1 LRLCSFA
8 EALAQ
13 ELRLNKNNTM
23 IKKIIKITLL
33 VAFVGLI
40 FWTFYF
46 LYSKSQKPPEVFKT
60 VMPFDTS
67 IVKKTVAT
75 GSVTP
80 RKEINMKSQV
90 SGIIEKLYIVAGQQI
105 KQGDV
110 IAKIKI
116 IPNMLNLANAENRIN
131 SAQLNFDNA
140 KLEYDRNKVLFD
152 QSVISKSE
160 ILVFELRLKT
170 TKEELDAAQNQLQII
185 KEGASKTSGS
195 TSNTYVKATI
205 AGMVLDVP
213 VKEGGQVIESN
224 TFNEGTTIAS
234 VANMGEMIFEGRL
247 DESEVGKVQENMDI
261 VLTIGAID
269 KESFNAKLEYIA
281 PKGITENGAIQFLI
295 RASISKDNSSFLRAG
310 YSANADIILSK
321 KDKVMAIPES
331 VLQFE
336 KEKPFV
342 EIETSNQIFEKRF
355 IKTGLSDGINI
366 EVLDGIKKSDKLK
379 FPQLLEENAN

>member
-1 LRLCSFA
+1 MA
-8 EALAQ
+8 
-13 ELRLNKNNTM
+13 NKNKTM
-23 IKKIIKITLL
+23 VKKIIKIILL
-33 VAFVGLI
+33 VAFIGLI

-46 LYSKSQKPPEVFKT
+46 LFNKSQKPPEVFKT
-60 VMPFDTS
+60 TSPFDTA

-80 RKEINMKSQV
+80 RKEVNMKSQV
-90 SGIIEKLYIVAGQQI
+90 SGIIEKLYIVAGQQV

-116 IPNMLNLANAENRIN
+116 VPNMLNLANAENRISAAQVNYDN
-131 SAQLNFDNA
+131 SKMD
-140 KLEYDRNKVLFD
+140 YDRNKVLFD
-152 QSVISKSE
+152 QSVISKADMQG
-160 ILVFELRLKT
+160 FEMRLNTNKV
-170 TKEELDAAQNQLQII
+170 ELDAAINQLQII
-185 KEGASKTSGS
+185 KEGASKTAGS
-195 TSNTYVKATI
+195 TSNTFVKATI
-205 AGMVLDVP
+205 TGMVLDVP

-234 VANMGEMIFEGRL
+234 VANMGEMIFEGKL
-247 DESEVGKVQENMDI
+247 DESEVGKVHENMDI

-269 KESFNAKLEYIA
+269 KESFAAKLEYIA
-281 PKGITENGAIQFLI
+281 PKGVTENGAIQFLI

-331 VLQFE
+331 VLQFD

-342 EIETSNQIFEKRF
+342 EVEKGNQIFEKRF
-355 IKTGLSDGINI
+355 VKTGLSDGINI
-366 EVLDGIKKSDKLK
+366 EILEGIQKTDKLK
-379 FPQLLEENAN
+379 MPQLAEMPQEG

>member
-1 LRLCSFA
+1 MKFA
-8 EALAQ
+8 EK
-13 ELRLNKNNTM
+13 RKVTM

-46 LYSKSQKPPEVFKT
+46 LFNKSQKPPEVFKT
-60 VMPFDTS
+60 VTPFDTS

-80 RKEINMKSQV
+80 RKEVNMKSQV
-90 SGIIEKLYIVAGQQI
+90 SGIIEKLYIVAGQQV

-116 IPNMLNLANAENRIN
+116 VPNMLNLANAENRISAAQVNYDN
-131 SAQLNFDNA
+131 S
-140 KLEYDRNKVLFD
+140 KLDYDRNKVLFD
-152 QSVISKSE
+152 QSVISKADMQS
-160 ILVFELRLKT
+160 VELRVNSNKI
-170 TKEELDAAQNQLQII
+170 ELDAAINQLQII
-185 KEGASKTSGS
+185 KEGASKTAGS
-195 TSNTYVKATI
+195 TSNTFVKATI
-205 AGMVLDVP
+205 TGMVLDVP

-234 VANMGEMIFEGRL
+234 VANMGEMIFEGKL
-247 DESEVGKVQENMDI
+247 DESEVGKVHENMDI

-342 EIETSNQIFEKRF
+342 EVEKGNQKFEKRF

-366 EVLDGIKKSDKLK
+366 EILEGIQKTDKLK
-379 FPQLLEENAN
+379 MPQLAENKEG

>member
-1 LRLCSFA
+1 
-8 EALAQ
+8 
-13 ELRLNKNNTM
+13 M

-33 VAFVGLI
+33 VAFIGLI

-75 GSVTP
+75 GSVAP
-80 RKEINMKSQV
+80 RKEVNMKSQV
-90 SGIIEKLYIVAGQQI
+90 SGIIEKLYIVAGQQV

-116 IPNMLNLANAENRIN
+116 VPNMLNLANAENRISAAQVNYDN
-131 SAQLNFDNA
+131 S
-140 KLEYDRNKVLFD
+140 KLDLDRNKVLFD
-152 QSVISKSE
+152 QSVISKADMQA
-160 ILVFELRLKT
+160 VELRVNSNKV
-170 TKEELDAAQNQLQII
+170 ELDAAINQLQII
-185 KEGASKTSGS
+185 KEGASKTAGS
-195 TSNTYVKATI
+195 ASNTFVKATI
-205 AGMVLDVP
+205 TGMVLDVP

-234 VANMGEMIFEGRL
+234 VANMGEMIFEGKL
-247 DESEVGKVQENMDI
+247 DESEVGKVHENMDI

-269 KESFNAKLEYIA
+269 KESFNATLEYIA

-295 RASISKDNSSFLRAG
+295 RAAISKDNASFLRAG

-321 KDKVMAIPES
+321 KEHVMAIPES

-342 EIETSNQIFEKRF
+342 EVETGNQIFEKRF

-366 EVLDGIKKSDKLK
+366 EILEGIKKTDKLK
-379 FPQLLEENAN
+379 LPQLAEMPKEN

>member
-1 LRLCSFA
+1 
-8 EALAQ
+8 
-13 ELRLNKNNTM
+13 M

-33 VAFVGLI
+33 VTFIGLV

-60 VMPFDTS
+60 VVPFDTS

-80 RKEINMKSQV
+80 RKEVNMKSQV
-90 SGIIEKLYIVAGQQI
+90 SGIIEKLYIVAGQQV

-116 IPNMLNLANAENRIN
+116 IPNMLNLANAENRISAAQVNYDN
-131 SAQLNFDNA
+131 SKMD
-140 KLEYDRNKVLFD
+140 YDRNKALFD
-152 QSVISKSE
+152 QDVISKSDMQAN
-160 ILVFELRLKT
+160 ELRVNSNRV
-170 TKEELDAAQNQLQII
+170 ELEAAQNQLQII
-185 KEGASKTSGS
+185 KEGASKASGS

-205 AGMVLDVP
+205 TGMVLDVP

-234 VANMGEMIFEGRL
+234 VANMGEMIFEGKL

-269 KESFNAKLEYIA
+269 KESFKAKLEYIA

-295 RASISKDNSSFLRAG
+295 RASISKENSSFLRAG

-321 KDKVMAIPES
+321 KDGVMAIPES

-336 KEKPFV
+336 KERAFV
-342 EIETSNQIFEKRF
+342 EVETGNQVFEKRF

-366 EVLDGIKKSDKLK
+366 EVLEGLQKTDKLK
-379 FPQLLEENAN
+379 LPQLVENKEG

>member
-1 LRLCSFA
+1 M
-8 EALAQ
+8 
-13 ELRLNKNNTM
+13 RLNKNKTM

-46 LYSKSQKPPEVFKT
+46 LYNKSQKPPEVFKT
-60 VMPFDTS
+60 TTAFDTS

-80 RKEINMKSQV
+80 RKEVNMKSQV
-90 SGIIEKLYIVAGQQI
+90 SGIIEKLYIVAGQQV

-116 IPNMLNLANAENRIN
+116 VPNMLNLANAENRISAAQVNYDN
-131 SAQLNFDNA
+131 S
-140 KLEYDRNKVLFD
+140 KLDYDRNKVLFD
-152 QSVISKSE
+152 QSVISKSDMQA
-160 ILVFELRLKT
+160 VELRVNSNKV
-170 TKEELDAAQNQLQII
+170 ELDAAINQLQII
-185 KEGASKTSGS
+185 KEGASKTAGS
-195 TSNTYVKATI
+195 SSNTFVKATI
-205 AGMVLDVP
+205 TGMVLDVP

-234 VANMGEMIFEGRL
+234 VANMGEMIFEGKL
-247 DESEVGKVQENMDI
+247 DESEVGKVHENMDI

-281 PKGITENGAIQFLI
+281 PKGVTENGAIQFLI
-295 RASISKDNSSFLRAG
+295 RASIDKTNSSFLRAG

-331 VLQFE
+331 VLQFD

-342 EIETSNQIFEKRF
+342 EVEKGNQIFEKRF
-355 IKTGLSDGINI
+355 VKTGLSDGINI
-366 EVLDGIKKSDKLK
+366 EILEGIQKTDKLK
-379 FPQLLEENAN
+379 MPQLADTPQE

>member
-1 LRLCSFA
+1 MKQKIKYTFLLG
-8 EALAQ
+8 ALLAG
-13 ELRLNKNNTM
+13 M
-23 IKKIIKITLL
+23 IY
-33 VAFVGLI
+33 
-40 FWTFYF
+40 TFYF
-46 LYSKSQKPPEVFKT
+46 LVKKSQKPTEVFKT
-60 VMPFDTS
+60 IMPFDTS

-90 SGIIEKLYIVAGQQI
+90 SGIIEKLYIVAGQQV

-116 IPNMLNLANAENRIN
+116 IPNMLNLANAENRVN
-131 SAQLNFDNA
+131 SAQLNYDNA
-140 KLEYDRNKVLFD
+140 KLEYDRNKLLFD

-160 ILVFELRLKT
+160 IQIFELRLKT
-170 TKEELDAAQNQLQII
+170 TKEELDASQNQLQII
-185 KEGASKTSGS
+185 KEGASKASGS
-195 TSNTYVKATI
+195 SSNTYVKATI
-205 AGMVLDVP
+205 TGMVLDVP

-336 KEKPFV
+336 KEKVFV
-342 EIETSNQIFEKRF
+342 EVETTNQVFEKRF

-366 EVLDGIKKSDKLK
+366 EVLEGIKKTDKLK
-379 FPQLLEENAN
+379 LPQLAEEQN

>member
-1 LRLCSFA
+1 
-8 EALAQ
+8 
-13 ELRLNKNNTM
+13 M

-46 LYSKSQKPPEVFKT
+46 LYNKSQKPPEVFKT

-80 RKEINMKSQV
+80 RKEVNMKSQV
-90 SGIIEKLYIVAGQQI
+90 SGIIEKLYIVAGQQV

-116 IPNMLNLANAENRIN
+116 IPNMLNLANAENRIS
-131 SAQLNFDNA
+131 SAQVNYDNA
-140 KLEYDRNKVLFD
+140 KMDYDRNKALFD
-152 QSVISKSE
+152 QSIIAKADMQA
-160 ILVFELRLKT
+160 FELRLNSSKV
-170 TKEELDAAQNQLQII
+170 ELDAAINQLQII

-195 TSNTYVKATI
+195 SSNTFVKATI
-205 AGMVLDVP
+205 TGMVLDVP

-224 TFNEGTTIAS
+224 TFNEGTTLAS
-234 VANMGEMIFEGRL
+234 VANMGEMIFEGKL

-269 KESFNAKLEYIA
+269 KESFKAKLEYIA

-295 RASISKDNSSFLRAG
+295 RASINKDNSSFLRAG

-321 KDKVMAIPES
+321 KDHVLAIPES

-336 KEKPFV
+336 KEKAFV
-342 EIETSNQIFEKRF
+342 EVETGNQVFEKRF

-366 EVLDGIKKSDKLK
+366 EILEGVKKGDKLK
-379 FPQLLEENAN
+379 LPQLEEATN